1 MLQPKRVL
9 IIDGVDVTQRRDDT
23 SRIAQRGGGNRP
35 VSVNFNFRS
44 ISKDLPAGQYSV
56 TALRSGSTLVLKLT
70 NEKSRHGMLL
80 VSQYEI
86 HGDRDEQ
93 PRLVFRCNSSEC
105 GLSEIWMGGTEGY
118 KVPKPKLTPP
128 EGERIAIVPLWVIHS
143 NGD

>member
-1 MLQPKRVL
+1 MGFHEGASELSGGFL
-9 IIDGVDVTQRRDDT
+9 GVDVFF
-23 SRIAQRGGGNRP
+23 
-35 VSVNFNFRS
+35 V
-44 ISKDLPAGQYSV
+44 L
-56 TALRSGSTLVLKLT
+56 SGFLITD
-70 NEKSRHGMLL
+70 LL

-128 EGERIAIVPLWVIHS
+128 EGERIAIVPLRVIHS